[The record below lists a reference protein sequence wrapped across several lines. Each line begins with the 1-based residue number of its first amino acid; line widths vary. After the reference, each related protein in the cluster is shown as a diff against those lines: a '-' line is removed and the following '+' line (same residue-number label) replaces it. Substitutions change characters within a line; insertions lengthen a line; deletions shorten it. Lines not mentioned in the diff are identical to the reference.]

1 MDNESDYEVHWGW
14 EREKLLMDIHQSNTN
29 WPEKILD
36 SPFSYVYEQVL
47 TPLER
52 RIVRLKIEGLVD
64 GEIAIALKKELSS
77 IKRHTYNIRRKYRL
91 QTDPRVDNHPKIKER
106 QYYKT
111 GGKKGFIVHKR
122 KHERNRKNI

>member
-1 MDNESDYEVHWGW
+1 VDIEPEWGW
-14 EREKLLMDIHQSNTN
+14 EREKLLVDIHQKNTG
-29 WPEKILD
+29 WSEKLLD

-52 RIVRLKIEGLVD
+52 RIVRFKIEGLVD
-64 GEIAIALKKELSS
+64 GEIAIALKKELGT

-111 GGKKGFIVHKR
+111 KGEKGFIVHKKR
-122 KHERNRKNI
+122 RNAK